1 MIQAVLIL
9 LVLFIAVS
17 LHMSRLSRWNIFG
30 DRAGMAR
37 VTLGPLFNS
46 ISGSIGEVVNATWKG
61 INYIRSKAKTIS
73 NPQSE
78 DQGDIRAR
86 VTECSKYWTDVLT
99 AQERANW
106 ETYSSN
112 IVVPSSGPGDIYK
125 PAKGPF
131 SGYTAFMR
139 NNILKFTSGQSPL
152 GTFQVLAPIGVTS
165 PDAPTGVAAA
175 GGALNV
181 QVSWTPGTVP
191 GTKVCTWLRSK
202 DKTYHPQII
211 ATTAVASGIS
221 ISLSANGL
229 QGVAIPFTQVRATV
243 DVQVMVVDAFGQPSP
258 ASTLVRGILVTGI

>member
-1 MIQAVLIL
+1 MILSLIILVAV
-9 LVLFIAVS
+9 FIVAS
-17 LHMSRLSRWNIFG
+17 IHASRLSRWNIFG
-30 DRAGMAR
+30 DCAGMAR

-46 ISGSIGEVVNATWKG
+46 ISGSIGEMVNATWKG

-78 DQGDIRAR
+78 DQADIRAR
-86 VTECSKYWTDVLT
+86 ITECSKYWTDVLT
-99 AQERANW
+99 DQERGNW
-106 ETYSSN
+106 ETYSN
-112 IVVPSSGPGDIYK
+112 GIVVPSSGPGDIYK

-139 NNILKFTSGQSPL
+139 NNTLKFTSGQSPL
-152 GTFQVLAPIGVTS
+152 GTFQKLAPIGVTS
-165 PDAPTGVAAA
+165 PDAPTGIAAA
-175 GGALNV
+175 GGNINV

-191 GTKVCTWLRSK
+191 GTKVCTWLRSR

-221 ISLSANGL
+221 ISTAANGL
-229 QGVAIPFTQVRATV
+229 QGVSIPFTQVRTTV

-258 ASTLVRGILVTGI
+258 ASTLVRGVLVTGI